1 YQQMKVVISDEVG
14 IGSFGGSMVSDA
26 SLRDAVSVAAYHY
39 NTDDDS
45 AGNFKR
51 LAEQFDVEVWNSEA
65 QATFSISSYRPNNN
79 MKDPAVAGTGIGG
92 TGSALEMG
100 NTIIKGFVNSRR
112 THFVYQ
118 PAIGSFYEG
127 GQYSFKEL

>member
-1 YQQMKVVISDEVG
+1 YMVDYVNPHINEHAPDLTWTKQYAERVRTDHAGFASEEEKALYQQMKVVISDEVG

-65 QATFSISSYRPNNN
+65 QATFSNSS
-79 MKDPAVAGTGIGG
+79 
-92 TGSALEMG
+92 
-100 NTIIKGFVNSRR
+100 F
-112 THFVYQ
+112 
-118 PAIGSFYEG
+118 
-127 GQYSFKEL
+127 